1 MSQSEDYSTES
12 QKKVYTIW
20 ANNILNKRSLHISD
34 LFEDLRDGVYLIN
47 ILEILTSEKSENYIV
62 KPKNRLQQL
71 SNVQLALNVIDRWGI
86 SLVNCRPEHLVDKN
100 SKMILSLIWRLISK
114 FQIQQFLTD
123 EDFGLYD
130 NSSNNSNNN
139 NDHPTE
145 LIRSFSGM
153 IPNVSSRTSTN
164 IGKPTV
170 TAKEALLRWCR
181 REIESYTNAT
191 SITNFS
197 KSFQSPQL
205 FYCLVHKYCPES
217 IGNLESISKQDE
229 VEALNKCFD
238 IAEKQLGIPKFLTPQ
253 NIIEGPIDEY
263 CVMTYISYFLNYHRN
278 QLQPPPLQHSI
289 SSNSNTT
296 STFTKGH
303 QRVSST
309 GSNNSNAS
317 TISNDLNVLPS
328 TVSSS
333 SATSTAAATP
343 ITSSLSTSFTNA
355 GLPSTTA
362 TTANSTTSSS
372 LSVPPTQSVSKKR
385 ASISVNTNVS
395 GSGNSNNNN
404 NNNNGT
410 KTPSLLSTPEKLA
423 FTSPINSPSLLNDNK
438 VSTSPRPQHKPQPPQ
453 SPQPPLSPQYPQQ
466 TVQNSPHQQQQQSQ
480 QIIEIINNFTLE
492 LKKFS
497 ERQEGMLIKTAAIL
511 DEKVNRL
518 GDKLDQLETKISS
531 MKNVISSITENHQ
544 CYHHHHHNQQQQQQ
558 QQNSELNS
566 PYSDKRIQSLVT
578 SPISSPSMTP
588 TSPMTP
594 PPNGTTTTTT
604 TTTTTNTAPRKETQQ
619 EKEERREKRR
629 SRRKEKEERRQQRN
643 ATLKNNSNITTT
655 TTSTGGIDPH
665 GTLTQSSSSC
675 SLVDEAHDREEIKKI
690 IKSQALVRGY
700 LIRKQYKRIK
710 NRREVAQ
717 EILKTEETYVN
728 SLTVLFNEYLVPLKN
743 ESAGISSISADNVK
757 TLNNNINVILNMNN
771 MLLMKLRERMS
782 TPWHYRQL
790 FGDIFFKMSDL
801 LKCYIA
807 YVNHYNRALSTVNDF
822 TKHSGLNEMINATF
836 LRTHQQLR
844 DLIIIPVQRIP
855 RYVLLLEEMCK
866 VTETSHPDHQQLSQS
881 LTKMQ
886 SIADHV
892 NEKRRDF
899 ENVIHVS
906 LLQEA
911 ITGFNIMEYSSLR
924 YIMEGDLQAHIMSG
938 GSGFGTAIAGVVGNA
953 VSGTNGSGGSG
964 LNSSGSSNSN
974 SSGGSGSGDLGKGI
988 TTPLHV
994 FLFNQMM
1001 VVCKYKKG
1009 KDSYFTNKTLFG
1021 NVNNEKHKS
1030 KQPKYKYLSHH
1041 LLTSNTKLSSNKSEN
1056 WFGIDNGSDYKRFFA
1071 RTVAEKDMWV
1081 QHIQPCID
1089 KATEIKTLKDNKK

>member
-20 ANNILNKRSLHISD
+20 ANNILNKRNLHITD

-123 EDFGLYD
+123 EDFGLFD
-130 NSSNNSNNN
+130 NNSSNN
-139 NDHPTE
+139 DHPSE
-145 LIRSFSGM
+145 LMRSFSGM
-153 IPNVSSRTSTN
+153 IPTVSSRTSTN

-205 FYCLVHKYCPES
+205 FYCLVHKYCPDS
-217 IGNLESISKQDE
+217 IGDLESISKQDE

-278 QLQPPPLQHSI
+278 QLQPQTI
-289 SSNSNTT
+289 AITT
-296 STFTKGH
+296 TTTTTITATAPTTFTKGH

-317 TISNDLNVLPS
+317 TISNDLNVLP
-328 TVSSS
+328 TVT
-333 SATSTAAATP
+333 TSTP
-343 ITSSLSTSFTNA
+343 IVSSLSTSFTTA
-355 GLPSTTA
+355 GLPS
-362 TTANSTTSSS
+362 STT
-372 LSVPPTQSVSKKR
+372 VATIATPPVPTQSVSKKR
-385 ASISVNTNVS
+385 ASISVNTNVTNNNNNNS
-395 GSGNSNNNN
+395 SNNNNNNNNNNSNNNN
-404 NNNNGT
+404 NNNSNNNSNNASGA
-410 KTPSLLSTPEKLA
+410 KTPSLLSTPEKLT
-423 FTSPINSPSLLNDNK
+423 FTSPTNSPSLFNDNR
-438 VSTSPRPQHKPQPPQ
+438 VSTSPRPQNKQ
-453 SPQPPLSPQYPQQ
+453 SPQSPQQ
-466 TVQNSPHQQQQQSQ
+466 TVQNPQQQQQSQ

-492 LKKFS
+492 LKRFS
-497 ERQEGMLIKTAAIL
+497 ERHEKMLIRTAAIL

-531 MKNVISSITENHQ
+531 MKTVISSITENHQ
-544 CYHHHHHNQQQQQQ
+544 CSHHHHHG
-558 QQNSELNS
+558 NSNNISEINS
-566 PYSDKRIQSLVT
+566 PFLDKRIQSLVS

-594 PPNGTTTTTT
+594 PPNATTTTTT
-604 TTTTTNTAPRKETQQ
+604 TTTASNVPRKETQQ
-619 EKEERREKRR
+619 EKDERREKRR

-643 ATLKNNSNITTT
+643 ATLKNNNNTINNNL
-655 TTSTGGIDPH
+655 DLH

-690 IKSQALVRGY
+690 IKSQSLVRGY
-700 LIRKQYKRIK
+700 LVRKQYKRIK

-771 MLLMKLRERMS
+771 MLLKKLRERMS

-822 TKHSGLNEMINATF
+822 TKHTGLNEMINATF
-836 LRTHQQLR
+836 VRTHQQLR

-964 LNSSGSSNSN
+964 LNGGSGSN
-974 SSGGSGSGDLGKGI
+974 SSGGSGGGSGDLGKGI

-1009 KDSYFTNKTLFG
+1009 KDSYFANKTLFG